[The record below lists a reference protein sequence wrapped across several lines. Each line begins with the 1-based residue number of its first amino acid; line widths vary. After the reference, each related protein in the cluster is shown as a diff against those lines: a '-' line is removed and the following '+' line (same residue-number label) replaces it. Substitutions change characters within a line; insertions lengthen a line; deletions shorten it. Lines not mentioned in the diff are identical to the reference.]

1 MINNYSNK
9 IIKIKQKN
17 VKILGDKHS
26 VINANDTAQIIMNGY
41 LKLNVALPK
50 GSKKETIV
58 TLCENSVLNINGN
71 FSAYYDTEIYLFK
84 NAKLDLGWS
93 YINAGT
99 QVRCMESIKIGNEC
113 AIGRNVMIMD
123 FDAHDIFYADGKKN
137 NMTKPVVIEDHVW
150 IGAGSTILKGVT
162 LGAGSIIGAGSVVT
176 KDVLSN
182 TVVAGN
188 PAKVIKTGV
197 KWQ

>member
-123 FDAHDIFYADGKKN
+123 FDAHDIFYADGKK
-137 NMTKPVVIEDHVW
+137 
-150 IGAGSTILKGVT
+150 
-162 LGAGSIIGAGSVVT
+162 
-176 KDVLSN
+176 
-182 TVVAGN
+182 
-188 PAKVIKTGV
+188 
-197 KWQ
+197 